1 MIETSWSAKTN
12 RAAALKEELTQKISE
27 FLEQFPP
34 TLQLHESKGL
44 TYSVT
49 VHFTRE
55 LPSTF
60 STILGDL
67 IHNYRSALDSATF
80 ALVEA
85 HAKGRDFKVEA
96 VNFPICVK
104 REYFGIGKWHQK
116 MLPNEIVSFFERL
129 QPFSW
134 AGLEDAQEVDSEFL
148 KGHPLARLQE
158 ISNSDKHRL
167 IKFLYVYLGMFS
179 IHPIQGGLKSSKFV
193 SPQPWKNGDIIYE
206 FELNQAGEVF
216 LNPEFKIALEQDVS
230 PTGIQ
235 DLENLLGAIHGQ
247 VRLAISGIE
256 HYLGKINEKLR

>member
-12 RAAALKEELTQKISE
+12 RAALLKEELTQKIAE
-27 FLEQFPP
+27 FLEQYPP
-34 TLQLHESKGL
+34 TLQLHKSEGL

-85 HAKGRDFKVEA
+85 HARGRDFKVEN
-96 VNFPICVK
+96 VKFPICDK
-104 REYFGIGKWHQK
+104 RGYFGEGKWHQK
-116 MLPNEIVSFFERL
+116 ILPKEVVSFFEGL
-129 QPFSW
+129 QPYSW
-134 AGLEDAQEVDSEFL
+134 AGVADSHEDDTEFC

-193 SPQPWKNGDIIYE
+193 SPQPWKNGDKIYE

-216 LNPEFKIALEQDVS
+216 LNPEFKIALEQDVL
-230 PTGIQ
+230 PAGIQ

-247 VRLAISGIE
+247 VRHAISGIE
-256 HYLGKINEKLR
+256 HHLVKINEKLR

>member
-1 MIETSWSAKTN
+1 LNDSSWVAKAN
-12 RAAALKEELTQKISE
+12 RAALLKEELSENITE

-34 TLQLHESKGL
+34 TLQLHQGEGL
-44 TYSVT
+44 TYSIT

-85 HAKGRDFKVEA
+85 HALGKEFKVED
-96 VNFPICVK
+96 VKFPIFLK
-104 REYFGIGKWHQK
+104 REYFAEGKWHQK
-116 MLPNEIVSFFERL
+116 ILPNEVVSFFEGL

-134 AGLEDAQEVDSEFL
+134 AGVENSEEDNLEIR

-179 IHPIQGGLKSSKFV
+179 IHPIQGSLKSNKFV
-193 SPQPWKNGDIIYE
+193 RPQPWKNGDKIYE
-206 FELNQAGEVF
+206 FELSHAGEVF
-216 LNPEFKIALEQDVS
+216 LNPEFKIALEQDVL
-230 PTGIQ
+230 PAGIQ
-235 DLENLLGAIHGQ
+235 DLENLLGAIYGQ
-247 VRLAISGIE
+247 VRHAIGGIE
-256 HYLGKINEKLR
+256 HHLGLTK